1 MIVKYTV
8 TLPPPPSPVVRGST
22 GITLFIL
29 DEMREASKTQ
39 ARLAKVKNFVR
50 NLFKIDSELG
60 IVKILNNVQTCKH
73 KQTVPFLSTLS
84 SKIIIENC
92 HQKFSSE
99 IVIENFHRKLS
110 SEIVIENCP

>member
-84 SKIIIENC
+84 SVYQQGGCISKIGRISTSVGLVLK
-92 HQKFSSE
+92 QDQ
-99 IVIENFHRKLS
+99 
-110 SEIVIENCP
+110 